1 VRQGWPVVRSLRV
14 PRSLGY
20 PLRQTFLYKATKWDF
35 EHGLVT
41 RTGFCLR
48 LPRDQLVDGEED
60 EDVAYVYAF
69 ARRAVVLR
77 LQVRTKFDEH

>member
-1 VRQGWPVVRSLRV
+1 LGQPSRQKIS
-14 PRSLGY
+14 SE
-20 PLRQTFLYKATKWDF
+20 ATKWNF
-35 EHGLVT
+35 EHGLVK

-69 ARRAVVLR
+69 ARRAVVLL